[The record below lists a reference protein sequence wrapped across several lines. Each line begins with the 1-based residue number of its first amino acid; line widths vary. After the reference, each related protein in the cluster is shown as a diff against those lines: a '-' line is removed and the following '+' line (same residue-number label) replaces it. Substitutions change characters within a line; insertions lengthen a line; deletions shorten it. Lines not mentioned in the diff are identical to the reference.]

1 MPRRPHRVL
10 LLLCLVL
17 LSGCAA
23 KNTGLPKPAGR
34 FPDQPVLA
42 LAGTPTQR
50 LPGVLGRQAFSISGG
65 WGFRQAEAFVL
76 AAPVGQRQSY
86 ANTVPLESLLV
97 RTRNELEFSET
108 PSQGNR
114 YVVVDYGTD
123 SRTIGVRQ
131 DRMYAVW
138 RGQARVLSEQMAPA
152 LYQKAINLPLAKR
165 ASPDIL
171 KLSRPVSREYWFDI
185 TGTSGRNSFAAAR

>member
-1 MPRRPHRVL
+1 MPRRPYRAL

-23 KNTGLPKPAGR
+23 KNAGLPKPAGR

-42 LAGTPTQR
+42 LAGTPAQR
-50 LPGVLGRQAFSISGG
+50 LPGVLGRQTFSISGG

-76 AAPVGQRQSY
+76 DAPAGRRQSY
-86 ANTVPLESLLV
+86 TNTVPMESLLV
-97 RTRNELEFSET
+97 RTRNELEFSDT
-108 PSQGNR
+108 PPQGKR

-131 DRMYAVW
+131 GRMYSVW

-165 ASPDIL
+165 AAPDIL

-185 TGTSGRNSFAAAR
+185 TGTSGRNSFAATR

>member
-1 MPRRPHRVL
+1 MPRRPYRAL

-23 KNTGLPKPAGR
+23 KNAGLPKPAGR

-42 LAGTPTQR
+42 LTGTPAQR
-50 LPGVLGRQAFSISGG
+50 LPGVLGRQSFSISGG

-76 AAPVGQRQSY
+76 AAPAGQRQSY
-86 ANTVPLESLLV
+86 TNTVPMESLLV
-97 RTRNELEFSET
+97 RTRNELEFSDT
-108 PSQGNR
+108 PPQGNR

-131 DRMYAVW
+131 GRMYSVW

-165 ASPDIL
+165 AAPDIL

-185 TGTSGRNSFAAAR
+185 TGTSGRNSFAATR